1 VDILFIRHAQSMG
14 NLTLDYSTGLH
25 DTLST
30 LGQEQ
35 ADRVIET
42 LTDLAPGKIYTSPL
56 GRALGTI
63 LPFLRAS
70 GRSAEVWPELC
81 EGCWQYDLEAPASPE
96 PRWAEPVR
104 LPTHCNG
111 CLRFREDDVARRY
124 APEDETY
131 ADGVRRVEWCR
142 SRLLAE
148 TAGKPGA
155 ALVVGHGCHGAR
167 LLERLLDWEPKGRFV
182 FDNTEI
188 CRLAE
193 TAPGRYVLAT
203 SHRMVVDEDP

>member
-1 VDILFIRHAQSMG
+1 VDIVFIRHAQSMG

-35 ADRVIET
+35 ADRVIEK
-42 LTDLAPGKIYTSPL
+42 LVDLKPSRIYTSPL

-63 LPFLRAS
+63 LPFLQTS
-70 GRSAEVWPELC
+70 GFSAEVWPELC

-96 PRWAEPVR
+96 PRWTDPVR

-111 CLRFREDDVARRY
+111 SLRFREDDVNRRY

-131 ADGVRRVEWCR
+131 ADGLRRVEWCR
-142 SRLLAE
+142 ARLLAE
-148 TAGKPGA
+148 TSGESGA

-167 LLERLLDWEPKGRFV
+167 LLELLLGWEPIGRFV

-188 CRLAE
+188 CRLVE
-193 TAPGRYVLAT
+193 TDAGRYSIVT
-203 SHRMVVDEDP
+203 SHRMVVD